1 LRKEKKMQKAHD
13 ASMNTYWRNKPDPST
28 PIVAEKKNQLEQ
40 AVDTIDDRVI
50 VLDSSKANQT
60 DLLQAV
66 RSIGYTA
73 ATGTFR
79 VTFFNGTYID
89 IDTDIEKIAINFDY
103 DDDPT
108 SSNYQKIIITLQDG
122 TKKYIDLSALITEYE
137 FNSSQTIQAIVSG
150 GEVSFEVI
158 NGSITEDKLEPNFL
172 ANCRIEVALAE
183 GYAED
188 SEAWAVGQ
196 RQGVDVPDTDET
208 YHNNSTYYSEQS
220 ETSAQSALETKG
232 ECEDILE
239 EVQAAASNFQFW
251 VDTDTG
257 EMMYEDTSNYS
268 FSINT
273 TTGNLEWEVV
283 A

>member
-1 LRKEKKMQKAHD
+1 MNKAHD
-13 ASMNTYWRNKPDPST
+13 ASKNNWWRNLPDITT
-28 PIVAEKKNQLEQ
+28 PITQDELNRLETT
-40 AVDTIDDRVI
+40 VDVMDDRII
-50 VLDSSKANQT
+50 VFDTSKANQT
-60 DLLQAV
+60 DMLQAV

-73 ATGTFR
+73 STGTFR
-79 VTFFNGTYID
+79 ITFFNGSYID

-108 SSNYQKIIITLQDG
+108 SPNYQKIIITLQDG

-137 FNSSQTIQAIVSG
+137 FNSSQTIQAIVQG

-172 ANCRIEVALAE
+172 ANCRIQVSLAE
-183 GYAED
+183 GHAED
-188 SEAWAVGQ
+188 SEAWAVGE
-196 RQGVDVPDTDET
+196 RGGVPVADTDDT
-208 YHNNSTYYSEQS
+208 YQNNSKWYAQQS
-220 ETSAQSALETKG
+220 GNSADSALVTKG

-239 EVQAAASNFQFW
+239 QVQAAASNFIFE
-251 VDTDTG
+251 VDYETG
-257 EMMYEDTSNYS
+257 LLMYEDTSNYS
-268 FSINT
+268 FEINR

>member
-1 LRKEKKMQKAHD
+1 MQKAHD
-13 ASMNTYWRNKPDPST
+13 ASKNNFWRNFPNINT
-28 PIVAEKKNQLEQ
+28 PITQDELNRNETT
-40 AVDTIDDRVI
+40 VDVIDDRVI

-60 DLLQAV
+60 DMLQAV
-66 RSIGYTA
+66 RSIVYTA

-79 VTFFNGTYID
+79 ITFFNGTYID

-108 SSNYQKIIITLQDG
+108 SPNYQKIIITLQDG

-188 SEAWAVGQ
+188 SEAWAVGK
-196 RQGVDVPDTDET
+196 RNGVDVLPEDAT
-208 YHNNSTYYSEQS
+208 YQNNSKWYATQS
-220 ETSAQSALETKG
+220 SNSADSALITKG

-239 EVQAAASNFQFW
+239 QVQAAASNFIFN
-251 VDTDTG
+251 VDYESG
-257 EMMYEDTSNYS
+257 LLMYEDTSNYS
-268 FSINT
+268 FEINR

>member
-1 LRKEKKMQKAHD
+1 MQKAHD
-13 ASMNTYWRNKPDPST
+13 ASKNNFWRNFPNINT
-28 PIVAEKKNQLEQ
+28 PITQDELNRNETT
-40 AVDTIDDRVI
+40 VDVIDDRVI
-50 VLDSSKANQT
+50 ALDSSKANQT
-60 DLLQAV
+60 DMLQAV

-79 VTFFNGTYID
+79 ITFFNGTYID

-108 SSNYQKIIITLQDG
+108 SPNYQKIIITLQDG

-137 FNSSQTIQAIVSG
+137 FKSSQTIQTIVSG
-150 GEVSFEVI
+150 GEVSFEII
-158 NGSITEDKLEPNFL
+158 NGSVTEDKLEPNFL

-208 YHNNSTYYSEQS
+208 YQNNSKWYAQQS
-220 ETSAQSALETKG
+220 SNSADSALVTKG

-239 EVQAAASNFQFW
+239 QVQAAASNFQFW
-251 VDTDTG
+251 VDFETG

>member
-1 LRKEKKMQKAHD
+1 MQKAHD
-13 ASMNTYWRNKPDPST
+13 PSMNDHYRNLPEVTS
-28 PIVAEKKNQLEQ
+28 PIIAEILNMDQVVL
-40 AVDTIDDRVI
+40 DTLDDRII
-50 VLDSSKANQT
+50 VLDSGKADQT
-60 DLLQAV
+60 DMLQAV

-73 ATGTFR
+73 STGTFR
-79 VTFFNGTYID
+79 VTFFNGSYID

-108 SSNYQKIIITLQDG
+108 SPNYQKIIITLQDG

-137 FNSSQTIQAIVSG
+137 FNSSQTIQANVSG
-150 GEVSFEVI
+150 GEVSFDVI

-208 YHNNSTYYSEQS
+208 YQNNSKWHAQQS
-220 ETSAQSALETKG
+220 KNSADSALATKG

-239 EVQAAASNFQFW
+239 QVQAAASNFIFNI
-251 VDTDTG
+251 DYETG
-257 EMMYEDTSNYS
+257 LLMYEDTSNYS
-268 FSINT
+268 FEINR

>member
-1 LRKEKKMQKAHD
+1 MQKAHD
-13 ASMNTYWRNKPDPST
+13 SSKNNWWRNFPNINT
-28 PIVAEKKNQLEQ
+28 PITQDQLNRNETT
-40 AVDTIDDRVI
+40 VDVIDDRVI

-60 DLLQAV
+60 DMLQAV

-79 VTFFNGTYID
+79 ITFFNGTYID

-108 SSNYQKIIITLQDG
+108 SPNYQKIIITLQDG

-150 GEVSFEVI
+150 GEVSFEII
-158 NGSITEDKLEPNFL
+158 NGSVTEDKLEPNFL

-208 YHNNSTYYSEQS
+208 YQNNSKYYSEQS
-220 ETSAQSALETKG
+220 DLSAQSALVTKG

-239 EVQAAASNFQFW
+239 EVQAAASNFRFW
-251 VDTDTG
+251 VDYETG

-268 FSINT
+268 FAINT

>member
-1 LRKEKKMQKAHD
+1 MQKAHD
-13 ASMNTYWRNKPDPST
+13 SSKNNWWRNFPNINT
-28 PIVAEKKNQLEQ
+28 PITQDQLNRNETT
-40 AVDTIDDRVI
+40 VDVIDDRVI

-60 DLLQAV
+60 DMLQAV

-73 ATGTFR
+73 STGTFR

-108 SSNYQKIIITLQDG
+108 SPNYQKIIITLQDG

-150 GEVSFEVI
+150 GEVSFEII
-158 NGSITEDKLEPNFL
+158 NGSVTEEKLEPNFL
-172 ANCRIEVALAE
+172 ANCRIEVELAE

-208 YHNNSTYYSEQS
+208 YQNNSKYYSEQS
-220 ETSAQSALETKG
+220 DLSAQSALVTKG

-239 EVQAAASNFQFW
+239 EVQAAASNYRFW
-251 VDTDTG
+251 VDMETG

-268 FSINT
+268 FSINR

>member
-1 LRKEKKMQKAHD
+1 MQKAHD
-13 ASMNTYWRNKPDPST
+13 SSYNDHWRDYPNISS
-28 PIVAEKKNQLEQ
+28 PIIALQLNRLETTI
-40 AVDTIDDRVI
+40 DTIDDRVVDFDI
-50 VLDSSKANQT
+50 TKADQT
-60 DLLQAV
+60 DMLQAV
-66 RSIGYTA
+66 RSITYTA
-73 ATGTFR
+73 STGTFR

-108 SSNYQKIIITLQDG
+108 SPNYQKIIITLQDG

-137 FNSSQTIQAIVSG
+137 FNSSQTIQANVSG

-172 ANCRIEVALAE
+172 ANCRIEVQLAE
-183 GYAED
+183 GYAEE

-208 YHNNSTYYSEQS
+208 YQNNSKYYSEQS
-220 ETSAQSALETKG
+220 ETSAQSALVTKG

-239 EVQAAASNFQFW
+239 QVQAAASNFEFW
-251 VDTDTG
+251 IDLETG
-257 EMMYEDTSNYS
+257 ELMYNDTSNYV
-268 FSINT
+268 FTLNYV
-273 TTGNLEWEVV
+273 TGNLEWEVIE
-283 A
+283 

>member
-1 LRKEKKMQKAHD
+1 MQKAHD
-13 ASMNTYWRNKPDPST
+13 SSKNNWWRNFPNINT
-28 PIVAEKKNQLEQ
+28 PITQDQLNRNETT
-40 AVDTIDDRVI
+40 VDVIDDRVI

-60 DLLQAV
+60 DMLQAV

-79 VTFFNGTYID
+79 VTFFNGTYIE

-108 SSNYQKIIITLQDG
+108 SPNYQKIIITLQDG

-137 FNSSQTIQAIVSG
+137 FKSSQTIQAIVSG

-208 YHNNSTYYSEQS
+208 YQNNSKWYAQQS
-220 ETSAQSALETKG
+220 SNSADSALVTKG

-239 EVQAAASNFQFW
+239 EVQAAASNFIFW
-251 VDTDTG
+251 VDFETG

>member
-1 LRKEKKMQKAHD
+1 MQKAHD
-13 ASMNTYWRNKPDPST
+13 ASKNNWWRNKPNIDT
-28 PIVAEKKNQLEQ
+28 PITQNELNRMETTM
-40 AVDTIDDRVI
+40 DEIDDRV
-50 VLDSSKANQT
+50 VLFDTSKADQT
-60 DLLQAV
+60 DMLQAV
-66 RSIGYTA
+66 RSITYTA
-73 ATGTFR
+73 STGTFR

-108 SSNYQKIIITLQDG
+108 SPNYQKIIITLQDG

-172 ANCRIEVALAE
+172 ANCRIEVELAE

-208 YHNNSTYYSEQS
+208 YQNNSKYYSEQS
-220 ETSAQSALETKG
+220 ETSAQSALITKG

-239 EVQAAASNFQFW
+239 EVQAAASNYRFW
-251 VDTDTG
+251 VDMETG

-268 FSINT
+268 FSINR

>member
-1 LRKEKKMQKAHD
+1 MQKVHD
-13 ASMNTYWRNKPDPST
+13 ASMNDYWRNKPDLST
-28 PIVAEKKNQLEQ
+28 PIKAEKKNQLER

-66 RSIGYTA
+66 RSIGYTPT
-73 ATGTFR
+73 TGTFR
-79 VTFFNGTYID
+79 ITFFNGTYID

-108 SSNYQKIIITLQDG
+108 SPNYQKIIITLQDG

-150 GEVSFEVI
+150 GEVSFEII
-158 NGSITEDKLEPNFL
+158 NGSVTENKLEPNFL

-208 YHNNSTYYSEQS
+208 YHNNAKYYSQQS
-220 ETSAQSALETKG
+220 EGSAQSALVTKG

-239 EVQAAASNFQFW
+239 QVQAAASNFSFW
-251 VDTDTG
+251 IDFETG
-257 EMMYEDTSNYS
+257 ELMYDDMNDYIFTVNY
-268 FSINT
+268 
-273 TTGNLEWEVV
+273 TTGNLEWEV
-283 A
+283 AN

>member
-1 LRKEKKMQKAHD
+1 MQKAHD
-13 ASMNTYWRNKPDPST
+13 STYNDYWRNYPNIGT
-28 PIVAEKKNQLEQ
+28 PIVQDQLNRNETT
-40 AVDTIDDRVI
+40 VDIIDDRVI

-60 DLLQAV
+60 DMLQAV

-108 SSNYQKIIITLQDG
+108 SPNYQKIIITLQDG

-150 GEVSFEVI
+150 GNVSFEII
-158 NGSITEDKLEPNFL
+158 NGSVTEDKLEPNFL

-183 GYAED
+183 GYAEE
-188 SEAWAVGQ
+188 SEAWAVGE
-196 RQGVDVPDTDET
+196 RGGIPVTEGDDT
-208 YHNNSTYYSEQS
+208 YQNNSKWYAQQS
-220 ETSAQSALETKG
+220 SNSADSALVTKG

-239 EVQAAASNFQFW
+239 EVQAAASNFIFW
-251 VDTDTG
+251 VDFETG

>member
-1 LRKEKKMQKAHD
+1 MQKAHD
-13 ASMNTYWRNKPDPST
+13 STYNDYWRNYPNIGT
-28 PIVAEKKNQLEQ
+28 PIVQDQLNRMETTM
-40 AVDTIDDRVI
+40 DTIDDRV
-50 VLDSSKANQT
+50 VTFDTSKADQT
-60 DLLQAV
+60 DMLQAV
-66 RSIGYTA
+66 RSITYTA
-73 ATGTFR
+73 STGTFR

-108 SSNYQKIIITLQDG
+108 SPNYQKIIITLQDG

-150 GEVSFEVI
+150 GNVSFEVI

-183 GYAED
+183 GYAEE
-188 SEAWAVGQ
+188 SEAWAVGE
-196 RQGVDVPDTDET
+196 RQGVPVTEGDDT
-208 YHNNSTYYSEQS
+208 YQNNSKWYAQQS
-220 ETSAQSALETKG
+220 SNSADSALITKG

-239 EVQAAASNFQFW
+239 EVQAAASNFIFN
-251 VDTDTG
+251 VDYETG
-257 EMMYEDTSNYS
+257 LLMYEDTSNYN
-268 FSINT
+268 FEINR

>member
-1 LRKEKKMQKAHD
+1 MQKAHD
-13 ASMNTYWRNKPDPST
+13 ASKNDWWRNLPDITT
-28 PIVAEKKNQLEQ
+28 PITQDELNRNETT
-40 AVDTIDDRVI
+40 VDVIDDRVI

-60 DLLQAV
+60 DMLQAV

-103 DDDPT
+103 DNNPT
-108 SSNYQKIIITLQDG
+108 SPTYQKIIITLQDG

-137 FNSSQTIQAIVSG
+137 FKSSQTIQAIVSG

-208 YHNNSTYYSEQS
+208 YQNNSKYYSQQS
-220 ETSAQSALETKG
+220 EGSAQSALETKG

-239 EVQAAASNFQFW
+239 QVQAAASNFQFW
-251 VDTDTG
+251 VDYETG

-268 FSINT
+268 FAINT